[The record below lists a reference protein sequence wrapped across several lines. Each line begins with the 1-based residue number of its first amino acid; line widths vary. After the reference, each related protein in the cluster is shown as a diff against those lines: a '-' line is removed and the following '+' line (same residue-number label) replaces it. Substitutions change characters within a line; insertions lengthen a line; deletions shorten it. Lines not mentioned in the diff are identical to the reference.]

1 MKEETREGESRVE
14 KKWTLHS
21 GAAQIF
27 CRRMRKCAVVVGLQ
41 RDVEIRTLKA
51 LESRIKHKENV
62 EQLYKMRELKKLMK

>member
-27 CRRMRKCAVVVGLQ
+27 LSSDAEVCCGGGLA
-41 RDVEIRTLKA
+41 TGC
-51 LESRIKHKENV
+51 
-62 EQLYKMRELKKLMK
+62 